1 MILDSDAK
9 DLRFLV
15 VGQNMDGERKEENTL
30 IRKIFRQG
38 RTDRKIEENIWKRK
52 IFFFCGGET
61 KWRRK
66 RRKNIMGKE
75 KLLRYG

>member
-52 IFFFCGGET
+52 IFFCGGET

>member
-1 MILDSDAK
+1 MRVLFSSRILK
-9 DLRFLV
+9 
-15 VGQNMDGERKEENTL
+15 NKERKGGKYVFFWRRLKTEKEN
-30 IRKIFRQG
+30 IFFAVE
-38 RTDRKIEENIWKRK
+38 EENIWKRK
-52 IFFFCGGET
+52 IFFCGGET